1 MKYLKYP
8 ILYLNN
14 IDFKDDKLLELSD
27 SKKHLPVII
36 MIQSSNCSK
45 CFEEKSKFQSFCK
58 EYEDK
63 VLCATIEIDGK
74 SIGEQKLANRLLSI
88 KPDFVNV
95 PEYMMYK
102 NGKRINENIKSKN
115 LKEFL

>member
-1 MKYLKYP
+1 MKYLRYP
-8 ILYLNN
+8 ILYLDN

-45 CFEEKSKFQSFCK
+45 CFGKIKISKFFK

-102 NGKRINENIKSKN
+102 NGKRINKI
-115 LKEFL
+115 